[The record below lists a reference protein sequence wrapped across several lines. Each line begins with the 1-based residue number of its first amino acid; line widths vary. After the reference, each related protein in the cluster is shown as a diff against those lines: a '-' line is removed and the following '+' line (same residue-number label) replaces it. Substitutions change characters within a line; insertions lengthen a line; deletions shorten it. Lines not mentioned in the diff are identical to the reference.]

1 MILHSRYALAI
12 LGHHFRASWT
22 IAGYLFSLYW
32 KAHKVSEAA
41 FIRKRRSDISLA
53 MLGGRA
59 PSRTSTI
66 RRALRLGKQA
76 VTMGIVKEAA
86 FLETKREKS
95 RLEAINKGVLA
106 IATVSDADKTNA
118 AALHQHEQKN
128 DEKRLHK
135 AHAQFWGNGKYAP
148 YGDSLRSSSQAS
160 HCAPWGKLSVRS
172 NCRWN
177 WKGRKRPFLLF
188 SGFRNRANVFCG
200 RQHCGV
206 AAFQMLNLFGAGAVK
221 GAASNTRPR
230 IWLLEPSG
238 PPPVFAPHMLF
249 WSPSSRV
256 QRRPQD
262 QSGHLF
268 EASVS
273 SGTPR

>member
-1 MILHSRYALAI
+1 M
-12 LGHHFRASWT
+12 
-22 IAGYLFSLYW
+22 
-32 KAHKVSEAA
+32 
-41 FIRKRRSDISLA
+41 SLA

-59 PSRTSTI
+59 PSRTSNI
-66 RRALRLGKQA
+66 RRALRLGQQA
-76 VTMGIVKEAA
+76 LTMGIVKEAT

-95 RLEAINKGVLA
+95 RLEAINNGVLA

-128 DEKRLHK
+128 DENRLHK
-135 AHAQFWGNGKYAP
+135 ARYHRAVLGQREIC
-148 YGDSLRSSSQAS
+148 SLWRQSTS

-177 WKGRKRPFLLF
+177 WKGRKRQFLLF
-188 SGFRNRANVFCG
+188 SGFRNQANVFCG

-221 GAASNTRPR
+221 GAASSTRPR

-249 WSPSSRV
+249 WPPSSSM
-256 QRRPQD
+256 QRRPLD

-273 SGTPR
+273 SGMPR